1 MKDCNCNKEQTTTYI
16 GEVAVDNL
24 ESLPDYILAERDV
37 VEPKTGDTKIV
48 MVRVPSQKLFG
59 NGTLDNVTTVEPN
72 NTIEVPENQVLA
84 GRIQNNGN
92 YNVVELTTATS
103 QPDFIITGNLADQ
116 LLIQSTGFI
125 YIPNGHQY
133 IVGAQYYSG
142 EDGLPTTNDASGYKL
157 FKPISSTK
165 LVITLGQ

>member
-1 MKDCNCNKEQTTTYI
+1 MNCDCDKPIKTTFI
-16 GEVAVDNL
+16 GDVPVDNL
-24 ESLPDYILAERDV
+24 DTLPDAIIAERDV
-37 VEPKTGDTKIV
+37 IDPATGENKII

-59 NGTLDNVTTVEPN
+59 NGTMDNVTTIEPN

-84 GRIQNNGN
+84 GRIVNNGS
-92 YNVVELTTATS
+92 YNVVELTTATTK
-103 QPDFIITGNLADQ
+103 PDFIIVGSLVDQ

-125 YIPNGHQY
+125 YIPNGHEY
-133 IVGAQYYSG
+133 VVGVDYYSG
-142 EDGLPTTNDASGYKL
+142 VNGLPTTDDTSGHKL